1 MKTIAIRSVALF
13 VALGFLLAS
22 VGPVISAGPAHEGG
36 LGLQKIHPNLA
47 QVKTLAKAKGVTD
60 AIAKAIIDYRQS
72 KGLFKKPEDLLK
84 VPGITQQVYKE
95 MDPKVGPEGDLYL
108 LPKEGVTLDEDDSPP
123 LSPSKC

>member
-1 MKTIAIRSVALF
+1 MKTIVVKSVILF
-13 VALGFLLAS
+13 AALGFLLAT
-22 VGPVISAGPAHEGG
+22 VGLAMAAGPSHEGG
-36 LGLQKIHPNLA
+36 LGEQKIHPNLA

-60 AIAKAIIDYRQS
+60 DIAKAIVNYRET

-84 VPGITQQVYKE
+84 VPGITKEVYKA

-108 LPKEGVTLDEDDSPP
+108 VPKEGVTLEEDDSPP